1 VQFAEILLHP
11 QRCRVRTGG
20 AVKKTD
26 ELKMPSSGKR
36 DCAGKENRNK
46 VAMIA
51 SGFTLGELMILNW
64 NTEREIVSAVFAAL
78 IASAFGVFFDGGSN
92 R

>member
-1 VQFAEILLHP
+1 
-11 QRCRVRTGG
+11 
-20 AVKKTD
+20 
-26 ELKMPSSGKR
+26 MPSSGKR

-51 SGFTLGELMILNW
+51 SRFTMGILMILNW
-64 NTEREIVSAVFAAL
+64 NTESEIVSAVFAAL
-78 IASAFGVFFDGGSN
+78 IALAFGVFFDGGSN

>member
-1 VQFAEILLHP
+1 
-11 QRCRVRTGG
+11 
-20 AVKKTD
+20 
-26 ELKMPSSGKR
+26 MPSSGKR

-46 VAMIA
+46 VAMIV
-51 SGFTLGELMILNW
+51 SGSTVGILMILNR
-64 NTEREIVSAVFAAL
+64 NTESEIVGAVFTAL

>member
-1 VQFAEILLHP
+1 MYGQ
-11 QRCRVRTGG
+11 TGG
-20 AVKKTD
+20 VVKKTD
-26 ELKMPSSGKR
+26 ELKMPPSSKR
-36 DCAGKENRNK
+36 GCADKENKNK

-51 SGFTLGELMILNW
+51 SGFTVGILMILNW

>member
-1 VQFAEILLHP
+1 M
-11 QRCRVRTGG
+11 
-20 AVKKTD
+20 D
-26 ELKMPSSGKR
+26 ELKISSSSKR

-46 VAMIA
+46 LAMIA
-51 SGFTLGELMILNW
+51 SGFTAGILMILNW

-78 IASAFGVFFDGGSN
+78 IASALDDFFDGGSN